1 MITKPPRCFTMSW
14 VFPLLLDTKMGS
26 IFIPL
31 LCHYSRYFGFSL
43 ITRYKG
49 EVYFY
54 PLSFVIVIPVFD
66 FTDVQPTSP
75 PTRGRG
81 SVLHFVLSGFLE
93 IPFHVAVHITGTLFF
108 TLLFPNVG
116 KQEVCLRHPP
126 RRAAVEG
133 VRRPDDLQLPGK
145 PQGRGLRSRLG
156 RTVLDTLVTGLALW

>member
-1 MITKPPRCFTMSW
+1 MSW

-26 IFIPL
+26 IFISL
-31 LCHYSRYFGFSL
+31 LCHYLQYFGFSL
-43 ITRYKG
+43 ITRDKG

-81 SVLHFVLSGFLE
+81 GVLHFVLSGFLE

-108 TLLFPNVG
+108 SLCFFLTSENKRFACDIPPDG
-116 KQEVCLRHPP
+116 QP
-126 RRAAVEG
+126 RRVSVDLMIFNCQGNRRKGDFGHGLEG
-133 VRRPDDLQLPGK
+133 RF
-145 PQGRGLRSRLG
+145 
-156 RTVLDTLVTGLALW
+156 